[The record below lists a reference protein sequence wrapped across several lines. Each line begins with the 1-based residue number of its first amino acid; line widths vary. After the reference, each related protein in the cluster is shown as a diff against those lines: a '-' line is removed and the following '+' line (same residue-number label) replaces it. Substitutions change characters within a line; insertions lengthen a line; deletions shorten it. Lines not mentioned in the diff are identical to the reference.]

1 VSRPTVA
8 SASAA
13 AERRRDRLGGTAG
26 NRLLTSTTALVL
38 AALLA
43 AESVTIL
50 WLGTL
55 RTEHMFIGLV
65 LIGPVALKLASTGY
79 RFARYYT
86 RAPRY
91 RAEGPPVL
99 ALRVLAPVL
108 VATTLLIFASGV
120 LLVIIGHRSCLVLEL
135 HKVAFI
141 VWSGCFG
148 VHFLCT
154 FRAPGAHSRRACARQ
169 APSARPARASRGLL
183 LGAALGGG
191 VLSQASM
198 AAKSRSVTSSGGKR
212 PLPWTWRKSPSSAPP
227 ARRGPRRPWAWRCH
241 RNDESPKY
249 QGFRRI
255 GETGLNPRPPG
266 PQPHQST
273 LMR

>member
-1 VSRPTVA
+1 MA
-8 SASAA
+8 SASAT
-13 AERRRDRLGGTAG
+13 AERRDRLGGTAG

-43 AESVTIL
+43 AEGVTIL
-50 WLGTL
+50 WLGNL

-120 LLVIIGHRSCLVLEL
+120 LLVIIGHRSGIVLEL

-148 VHFLCT
+148 VHFLWYLPRAWST
-154 FRAPGAHSRRACARQ
+154 LATSLRATSSERAPGSGL
-169 APSARPARASRGLL
+169 RGLL

-191 VLSQASM
+191 TALAL
-198 AAKSRSVTSSGGKR
+198 ALLPSVEAWHSG
-212 PLPWTWRKSPSSAPP
+212 
-227 ARRGPRRPWAWRCH
+227 RG
-241 RNDESPKY
+241 
-249 QGFRRI
+249 G
-255 GETGLNPRPPG
+255 
-266 PQPHQST
+266 
-273 LMR
+273 